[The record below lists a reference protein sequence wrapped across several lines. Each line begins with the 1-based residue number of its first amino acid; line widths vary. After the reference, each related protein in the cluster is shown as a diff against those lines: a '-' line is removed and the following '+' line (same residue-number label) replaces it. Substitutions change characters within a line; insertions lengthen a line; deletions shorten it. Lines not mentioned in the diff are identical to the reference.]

1 MSTPVARER
10 IATFGAVMVVASI
23 AAIVSYAHMQQ
34 LAAGAGESWRS
45 YLLPLSVDGLVV
57 AAGMV
62 LVGRRRAGDPGGAL
76 AWSALAGGVLASVA
90 ANMADAGAGASA
102 TAVLT
107 AGWPA
112 VAFAVAFELLQQ
124 QRQTV
129 TAAIAAPAPPV
140 QAEQPRSPAPAV
152 SASIDPPIIRPA
164 APLSPRPEQPLSPAL
179 TAAPPPSAVPSPA
192 SKPAVPASDLD
203 RVRQLVKAG
212 HGRAAIASE
221 LGVTPY
227 QARQLIAAARQPTA
241 VSA

>member
-57 AAGMV
+57 AASMV
-62 LVGRRRAGDPGGAL
+62 LVGRRRAGEPGGVL

-90 ANMADAGAGASA
+90 ANMADAGAGA

-124 QRQTV
+124 QRQT
-129 TAAIAAPAPPV
+129 AIAIAAPAPPV
-140 QAEQPRSPAPAV
+140 QAEQPRSPV
-152 SASIDPPIIRPA
+152 SAASASVDPPIIRPA
-164 APLSPRPEQPLSPAL
+164 APLSPIPEQSLSPAL
-179 TAAPPPSAVPSPA
+179 AAAPPPSTVRSPA
-192 SKPAVPASDLD
+192 SKPASDLD
-203 RVRQLVKAG
+203 RVRQLVAAG

-221 LGVTPY
+221 LGVTAY

>member
-57 AAGMV
+57 AASMV
-62 LVGRRRAGDPGGAL
+62 LVGRRRAGEPGGVL

-90 ANMADAGAGASA
+90 ANMADAGAGA

-129 TAAIAAPAPPV
+129 TAAIVAPAPPA
-140 QAEQPRSPAPAV
+140 QAEQPRSPARAA
-152 SASIDPPIIRPA
+152 SASADPPIIRPA

-179 TAAPPPSAVPSPA
+179 TAAPPPSAIPSPA
-192 SKPAVPASDLD
+192 SKPAAPASDLD
-203 RVRQLVKAG
+203 RVRQLVAAG